1 MYCKWLKA
9 LFKKSQYAHNST
21 PIDWHSP
28 VIHLFHVSVA
38 HPWTSPVEDA
48 FSRQELTVL
57 GVGHH
62 PSQMHRKI
70 TAQSFATIVITS
82 MHSSPQ
88 GLELS
93 GIKDLG
99 ELPLGL
105 IILKGVLNT
114 HGVEKLCNF
123 HQYIGNN

>member
-1 MYCKWLKA
+1 MYGSIYAVMYCKWLKA

-82 MHSSPQ
+82 IHHHRD
-88 GLELS
+88 LS
-93 GIKDLG
+93 YQASK
-99 ELPLGL
+99 
-105 IILKGVLNT
+105 ILV
-114 HGVEKLCNF
+114 NF
-123 HQYIGNN
+123 RWG